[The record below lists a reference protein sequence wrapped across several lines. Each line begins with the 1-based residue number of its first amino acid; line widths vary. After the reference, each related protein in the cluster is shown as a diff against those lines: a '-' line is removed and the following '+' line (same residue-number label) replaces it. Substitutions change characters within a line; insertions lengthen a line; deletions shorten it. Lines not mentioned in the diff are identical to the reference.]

1 MKSQRGFT
9 LVEVLIY
16 AATLSITAGLLTAIL
31 SNTVRVR
38 TKEANS
44 TELAQQLNF
53 TLDTIHNLVNE
64 SALIERVYEGNTP
77 GNACTQFCTVKLRM
91 TASSVDPTY
100 VSSNSSGIYLTQGG
114 SATTTLTGTG
124 VTVNRFLLTKY
135 EFEGGHASVKVD
147 IAMTIGASN
156 PLLQKRVPLQ

>member
-44 TELAQQLNF
+44 TELSQQLNF
-53 TLDTIHNLVNE
+53 TLDTIHSLVNE
-64 SALIERVYEGNTP
+64 SALIDDVYEGTSTST
-77 GNACTQFCTVKLRM
+77 ACSQYCTLKLRM
-91 TASSVDPTY
+91 TASSTDPTY
-100 VSSNSSGIYLTQGG
+100 ISSNSSGIYLTQGQ
-114 SATTTLTGTG
+114 SATTTLTGAG
-124 VTVNRFLLTKY
+124 VTVDRFLLTKY

-147 IAMTIGASN
+147 IAMTIGA
-156 PLLQKRVPLQ
+156 